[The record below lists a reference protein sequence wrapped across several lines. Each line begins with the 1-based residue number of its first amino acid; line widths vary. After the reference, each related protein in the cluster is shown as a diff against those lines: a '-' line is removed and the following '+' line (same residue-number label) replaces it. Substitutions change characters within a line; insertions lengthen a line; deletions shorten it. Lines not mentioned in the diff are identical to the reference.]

1 MRSFLRFVGRRIFLG
16 QARKLRWFSRI
27 FTVVGVTRFIS
38 RTIRPT
44 HRVVLARDEQMEVRI
59 SKRDRHTI

>member
-1 MRSFLRFVGRRIFLG
+1 MRSFFRFVGRRLISG
-16 QARKLRWFSRI
+16 QARKIRWISRI
-27 FTVVGVTRFIS
+27 LTVVGVTRFIS
-38 RTIRPT
+38 RTMGSN